1 MSKVIKGGTVLTAD
15 RSYTADVKIDGG
27 IISEIGDNL
36 SGDEIIDASS
46 CYVMPGGIDPHT
58 HLEMPFMGTTTA
70 ETWES
75 GTFAALS
82 GGTTTIID
90 MIVPDERGL
99 LVALDEW
106 LERANR
112 QASCDFGFHMSITNW
127 SEEIFNEMS
136 DVVSRG
142 VNTFKHFMR
151 IRVH

>member
-36 SGDEIIDASS
+36 SGDEIIDAGS

-99 LVALDEW
+99 LVE
-106 LERANR
+106 
-112 QASCDFGFHMSITNW
+112 
-127 SEEIFNEMS
+127 
-136 DVVSRG
+136 
-142 VNTFKHFMR
+142 
-151 IRVH
+151 